1 MNQVERERL
10 ESELPK
16 GWRIMTKLTQ
26 GKVTCSGQ
34 PVHYHKVTI
43 QAVSDIHNVVLEGS
57 FPWIK
62 KKATAYAC
70 SGRSDVVRNN

>member
-16 GWRIMTKLTQ
+16 GWRIMAKLTQ
-26 GKVTCSGQ
+26 EKGQDGQ
-34 PVHYHKVTI
+34 PTHYHEVTM
-43 QAVSDIHNVVLEGS
+43 QAVSDTYNVVLEGS

-70 SGRSDVVRNN
+70 SGRSDVVRND